1 LSGQKRLGGG
11 LHLLKRLH
19 SGQRCKLALCD
30 LVEEKM
36 KEFAD
41 ALPGPVECYTDYLS
55 IEPHGSVW
63 SGAPLREAC
72 LILGQRHINRFPV

>member
-1 LSGQKRLGGG
+1 
-11 LHLLKRLH
+11 
-19 SGQRCKLALCD
+19 
-30 LVEEKM
+30 M

-55 IEPHGSVW
+55 IEPHGPVW
-63 SGAPLREAC
+63 SGALLREVC